1 MTDISPV
8 FTLGTYRDILLFSDI
23 VDDKIYEV
31 VPDAKDISAM
41 KKSLL
46 LMDLLD
52 PYDLA
57 FDPTDKQL
65 YWSDVEAKK
74 ISRASLDGKN
84 HEVIIDEDL
93 DRPQGIAVD
102 ATGRNLYWSDYERKT
117 IEVSKLDGTNRKLL
131 HDVRPFQP
139 VGIALDP
146 TRGYV
151 YGA

>member
-1 MTDISPV
+1 M
-8 FTLGTYRDILLFSDI
+8 DILLFSDI
-23 VDDKIYEV
+23 SYDKIYQV
-31 VPDAKDISAM
+31 VLEAEYNVSATM
-41 KKSLL
+41 KSLPL
-46 LMDLLD
+46 EDLLG

-57 FDPTDKQL
+57 FDPADKQL
-65 YWSDVEAKK
+65 YWSDVKAKK
-74 ISRASLDGKN
+74 ISRTSLDGKS

-102 ATGRNLYWSDYERKT
+102 ATGRNLYWSDYDRKS

-131 HDVRPFQP
+131 HNVRPFQP

-151 YGA
+151 YGS